1 MLGLLL
7 VGGQL
12 LGFVSLTRGDVT
24 IATPVLGMK
33 TILVALLTQ
42 AVLGLHLPAKLR
54 VAAGLSSGA
63 IALLSWSGGGRHRRV
78 GLTVATGLG
87 AAAFFATFD
96 IGVQKWAPAWGPGRL
111 LPLVMAMGAAFSI
124 ALVPMFREPLARIP
138 RAAWRPLLV
147 GSACI
152 SAQGILLITS
162 IAFFGDATSVNI
174 VYSVRSLWM
183 VVVVWW
189 IGHWFHNAEQQLG
202 RGVLGWRLTGAAL
215 MTAAVGLALA

>member
-1 MLGLLL
+1 MAEAAE
-7 VGGQL
+7 QA
-12 LGFVSLTRGDVT
+12 RVT
-24 IATPVLGMK
+24 
-33 TILVALLTQ
+33 ALRPET
-42 AVLGLHLPAKLR
+42 AR
-54 VAAGLSSGA
+54 AGEA
-63 IALLSWSGGGRHRRV
+63 R
-78 GLTVATGLG
+78 
-87 AAAFFATFD
+87 
-96 IGVQKWAPAWGPGRL
+96 
-111 LPLVMAMGAAFSI
+111 
-124 ALVPMFREPLARIP
+124 REPLARIP